1 MHGEPQDVKMDA
13 RELGIV
19 EESAGTDDH
28 REAAGREEKPG
39 PKERPKI
46 SLYKVKIIE
55 QNLVEYA

>member
-1 MHGEPQDVKMDA
+1 MDA
-13 RELGIV
+13 TELGIV

-28 REAAGREEKPG
+28 REAAGRKEKFG

-55 QNLVEYA
+55 QILECD